1 MRRLPLPHPLPV
13 VFALRAVPEERVSVQ
28 EFPRRRLRITIDHEP
43 LRGVTPEMLL
53 QWFSHIGETMD
64 YAGRT
69 VPRYRAWHPLDHI
82 HWELKRSVPEGG
94 AAEGARFRI
103 VEAMGR
109 DERFYIDS
117 VDRVEKLDLTGIRL
131 VMRIAGLMFFQL
143 EHTWSRGE
151 GCTHYTSVM
160 DIGARSAAALPI
172 NAYLRSRVF
181 RPGMER
187 AWIRHNV
194 EEVGLFEHLL
204 PSLFPAPET
213 RRSDAAR
220 TTV

>member
-1 MRRLPLPHPLPV
+1 MSRLSLPQPLPLEFPL
-13 VFALRAVPEERVSVQ
+13 RSVPEDRVSVQ
-28 EFPRRRLRITIDHEP
+28 EFPHRRLRITIDHEP
-43 LRGVTPEMLL
+43 LQGITPEMLL
-53 QWFSHIGETMD
+53 SWFSHIGETMQ

-69 VPRYRAWHPLDHI
+69 VPRYRGWHPLDHI
-82 HWELKRSVPEGG
+82 HWELKRSAPGGG

-131 VMRIAGLMFFQL
+131 VMRIAGVMFFQL
-143 EHTWSRGE
+143 EHTWSRGDN
-151 GCTHYTSVM
+151 CTHYTSVM
-160 DIGARSAAALPI
+160 DIGARSALALPI

-181 RPGMER
+181 VPGMDR

-204 PSLFPAPET
+204 PSLYPAASP
-213 RRSDAAR
+213 R
-220 TTV
+220 